1 MEFWYKHHFIMGS
14 GIPELENRVTHYEV
28 KANDVIANFSLI
40 FRNSEY
46 LMKIKFPVTSLES
59 FFFI

>member
-1 MEFWYKHHFIMGS
+1 MGS